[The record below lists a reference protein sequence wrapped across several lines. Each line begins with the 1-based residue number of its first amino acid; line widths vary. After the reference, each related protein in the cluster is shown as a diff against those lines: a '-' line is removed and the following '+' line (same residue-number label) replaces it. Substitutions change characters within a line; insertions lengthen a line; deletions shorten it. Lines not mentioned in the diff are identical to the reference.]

1 MVFFSPGGGRGS
13 FWFSHSLTH
22 SLPLPSLDRTKR
34 RLRAHRTTRPRDA
47 PDGFRVSQGLE
58 GFPVVDRDGHRRP
71 RGRPPRAELGARLR
85 RLRRVEPP
93 PGKTPPRDGR
103 HARPRL
109 SPRGPREAPQADDR
123 TQRLR
128 LRGVQRVTP
137 PAEVRQRRRR
147 RAPPP
152 SDETGGRV
160 AARAVAALAR
170 AAARRAPA
178 SSSSASRTP
187 PV

>member
-58 GFPVVDRDGHRRP
+58 GFPVVDRDGHSRP

-137 PAEVRQRRRR
+137 PAEVRQLRRR

-152 SDETGGRV
+152 SDET
-160 AARAVAALAR
+160 ADAPLPR
-170 AAARRAPA
+170 AAPRWRAPRPQGSST